1 MQSDAEGRVLRLD
14 FGNITL
20 VNAYFPSG
28 TSGELR
34 QTYKYQWLNEFME
47 YLETLR
53 KERPNLVITGDYNIA
68 HREIDIHDPVG
79 NKKSS
84 GFYPRKEPGWINFFH
99 LAISTVSGTCILIHR
114 RVIRGGASDSQQYD
128 SRIKAG
134 VSITFALHKAWLTRS
149 LAQRFTQM

>member
-1 MQSDAEGRVLRLD
+1 MLRLD

-53 KERPNLVITGDYNIA
+53 KKRPNLVITGDYNIA
-68 HREIDIHDPVG
+68 HR
-79 NKKSS
+79 KLT
-84 GFYPRKEPGWINFFH
+84 Y
-99 LAISTVSGTCILIHR
+99 TIL
-114 RVIRGGASDSQQYD
+114 
-128 SRIKAG
+128 
-134 VSITFALHKAWLTRS
+134 
-149 LAQRFTQM
+149 

>member
-47 YLETLR
+47 YL
-53 KERPNLVITGDYNIA
+53 KP
-68 HREIDIHDPVG
+68 
-79 NKKSS
+79 
-84 GFYPRKEPGWINFFH
+84 
-99 LAISTVSGTCILIHR
+99 
-114 RVIRGGASDSQQYD
+114 
-128 SRIKAG
+128 
-134 VSITFALHKAWLTRS
+134 
-149 LAQRFTQM
+149 

>member
-1 MQSDAEGRVLRLD
+1 MLRLD

-68 HREIDIHDPVG
+68 HR
-79 NKKSS
+79 KLT
-84 GFYPRKEPGWINFFH
+84 Y
-99 LAISTVSGTCILIHR
+99 TIL
-114 RVIRGGASDSQQYD
+114 
-128 SRIKAG
+128 
-134 VSITFALHKAWLTRS
+134 
-149 LAQRFTQM
+149 